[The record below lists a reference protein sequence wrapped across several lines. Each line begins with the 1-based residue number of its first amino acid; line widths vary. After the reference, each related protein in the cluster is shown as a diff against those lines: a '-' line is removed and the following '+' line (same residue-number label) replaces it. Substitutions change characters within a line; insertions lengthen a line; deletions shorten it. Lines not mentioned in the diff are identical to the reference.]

1 MNESANQNA
10 TLHQSTEEATSLK
23 AVESSSQ
30 IEADQA
36 YAQTTVLARETVIPL
51 AQNIETMTSDIR
63 LIVRE
68 SREQTR
74 QARVMNASLKIIA
87 FGTMLIS
94 LAILVGV
101 VYLLKDILALV
112 VISFLIVYILS
123 PIVDIIE
130 RRGVNRTLVVIIMML
145 LILSSFA
152 FLSTMAVSSIT
163 GKSRT
168 SAKM

>member
-51 AQNIETMTSDIR
+51 AQNIEAMTSDIR

-68 SREQTR
+68 SRDTDTSSTGNECLFENHR
-74 QARVMNASLKIIA
+74 FWHNADFTCNSRRRCLPA
-87 FGTMLIS
+87 QGYSCAGGDFVSHRL
-94 LAILVGV
+94 
-101 VYLLKDILALV
+101 
-112 VISFLIVYILS
+112 YIKS
-123 PIVDIIE
+123 DC
-130 RRGVNRTLVVIIMML
+130 RYHRAKRG
-145 LILSSFA
+145 
-152 FLSTMAVSSIT
+152 
-163 GKSRT
+163 
-168 SAKM
+168 